1 MIFNLQAKIEIRI
14 WDERRSSSS
23 ICPEQPG
30 FDQETSSF
38 VLASS
43 YYLVFVFE
51 TFHGNQVKTN
61 IGFSEVQHSLA
72 PAPTQENISFKV
84 QLSEI
89 SLALIFPLTPANILL
104 ECFEL

>member
-1 MIFNLQAKIEIRI
+1 MKEGRLQVFVQNNQFLTKKVA
-14 WDERRSSSS
+14 SA
-23 ICPEQPG
+23 CV
-30 FDQETSSF
+30 FD
-38 VLASS
+38 SS
-43 YYLVFVFE
+43 YYFVFVFE
-51 TFHGNQVKTN
+51 TFHGNHVGTN